1 MRLARRFRPL
11 KSNKTTRANS
21 KKQAKR
27 LAANYAIIAA
37 LRAELSESK
46 K

>member
-11 KSNKTTRANS
+11 VSNKTTRANS

-27 LAANYAIIAA
+27 LAANYAFLAA
-37 LRAELSESK
+37 LAATGSK
-46 K
+46 NK

>member
-11 KSNKTTRANS
+11 VSNKTTRVNS
-21 KKQAKR
+21 KKNSKR
-27 LAANYAIIAA
+27 LAANYALIAA
-37 LRAELSESK
+37 LAADSKSK

>member
-11 KSNKTTRANS
+11 TSNKTTRVNS

-27 LAANYAIIAA
+27 LAANYALIAA
-37 LRAELSESK
+37 LAAADSK
-46 K
+46 NK

>member
-11 KSNKTTRANS
+11 TSNKTTRANS

-27 LAANYAIIAA
+27 LAANYALIATLA
-37 LRAELSESK
+37 ADSK
-46 K
+46 NK

>member
-11 KSNKTTRANS
+11 SSNKTTRANS
-21 KKQAKR
+21 KKNSKR
-27 LAANYAIIAA
+27 LAANYALLASLAA
-37 LRAELSESK
+37 STSKSK

>member
-21 KKQAKR
+21 KKNAKR
-27 LAANYAIIAA
+27 IAANYAVLAA
-37 LRAELSESK
+37 VTAADSK
-46 K
+46 SNK

>member
-1 MRLARRFRPL
+1 MRLARRFRPIT
-11 KSNKTTRANS
+11 SNKTTRANS

-27 LAANYAIIAA
+27 IAENYSVIRAMEEAA
-37 LRAELSESK
+37 SKSK

>member
-11 KSNKTTRANS
+11 TSNKTTRANS

-27 LAANYAIIAA
+27 LAANYALITALAA
-37 LRAELSESK
+37 SDSK
-46 K
+46 NK

>member
-11 KSNKTTRANS
+11 VSNKTTRANS
-21 KKQAKR
+21 KKQSKR
-27 LAANYAIIAA
+27 LAANYALLTALAA
-37 LRAELSESK
+37 TDSKSK